1 MSVFYSSDAWED
13 EMAHAAAWLAY
24 AVGKSD
30 PAYNG
35 YLGDAKNYFKAGVP
49 WSMSWSEKRPAVGVS
64 LNLFEL
70 DKAAE
75 SGWPPQDNN
84 VRSVNPRMSW
94 CWLLRY
100 CSRKTEKHNS
110 FT

>member
-1 MSVFYSSDAWED
+1 
-13 EMAHAAAWLAY
+13 MAHAAAWLAY

-64 LNLFEL
+64 LNFFVFSLTRRL
-70 DKAAE
+70 RV
-75 SGWPPQDNN
+75 SGDPKTTMFVLSIPE
-84 VRSVNPRMSW
+84 
-94 CWLLRY
+94 WLGVGWRIL
-100 CSRKTEKHNS
+100 
-110 FT
+110 